1 MLQAGN
7 QQAVVGREGWVFFGK
22 DLDYVNGRSFL
33 DPEQQRLRASRDII
47 APDPVAAICD
57 FRDQLAARGIRLVLL
72 PVPVKP
78 CLAGHRFSKAAAAK
92 EEPIL
97 TQNAGYETWI
107 NRMKESGVEVFETGQ
122 LLLKRMQETGEPQ
135 YLKTDTHWTPPAMEA
150 TAHALAAVVAGTLGG
165 VASAQSRASVS
176 VSAHGDT
183 VGLLGLPEQQ
193 TLFPQQTVSVHP
205 VFVANSLWKAS
216 PEAEVL
222 LLGDSFTNIYSL
234 EPMGWGSGAGFAEHL
249 SAAMGRPL
257 DVIARNSDG
266 AFATRQALQ
275 RELAA
280 GRDRLSGK
288 KIVVW
293 EFAARELAF
302 GDWRLLSMSLG
313 SRVNTGFYSPPKG
326 GRVRVEGTVAKMS
339 QIPRPGSVPYRE
351 HIVSIQ
357 LVDARPEDAQ
367 DGPLRECL
375 VYTWS
380 MKEQSLT
387 PAARLR
393 PGDRI
398 AAVVQSWEDVAET
411 YEKFQRSELDDP
423 ALLAEPFN
431 WSDGIESPARLP

>member
-1 MLQAGN
+1 
-7 QQAVVGREGWVFFGK
+7 
-22 DLDYVNGRSFL
+22 
-33 DPEQQRLRASRDII
+33 
-47 APDPVAAICD
+47 
-57 FRDQLAARGIRLVLL
+57 
-72 PVPVKP
+72 
-78 CLAGHRFSKAAAAK
+78 
-92 EEPIL
+92 
-97 TQNAGYETWI
+97 
-107 NRMKESGVEVFETGQ
+107 MKESGVEVFETGQ

-150 TAHALAAVVAGTLGG
+150 TAHALAAVVTGTLGG

-205 VFVANSLWKAS
+205 VFAANSLWKAS

-234 EPMGWGSGAGFAEHL
+234 EPMGWGSGAGFGEHL

-288 KIVVW
+288 KIVIW

-313 SRVNTGFYSPPKG
+313 SRENTGFYSPPKG

-367 DGPLRECL
+367 DSPPRECL

-380 MKEQSLT
+380 MKDQSLT

-398 AAVVQSWEDVAET
+398 AAVVQFWEDVAET